1 MPVEVSQLR
10 PVAQEYHAK
19 VKKFIEEHILPIER
33 EIAEHGASDKKWEIP
48 PVIEQLKVRSFSR
61 QEEGFHWN
69 SNFAI
74 PLSG

>member
-48 PVIEQLKVRSFSR
+48 PVIEQLKVRRFSR

-69 SNFAI
+69 LNFPI
-74 PLSG
+74 SLSG

>member
-48 PVIEQLKVRSFSR
+48 PVIEQLKVRSFS
-61 QEEGFHWN
+61 QQEGFRWN
-69 SNFAI
+69 LKFAI
-74 PLSG
+74 SLSG

>member
-19 VKKFIEEHILPIER
+19 VKKFIEEHILPVER
-33 EIAEHGASDKKWEIP
+33 EIAEHGDSDKKWEIP
-48 PVIEQLKVRSFSR
+48 PVIEQLKVHSFSR

-69 SNFAI
+69 LKFAI
-74 PLSG
+74 